1 MCLQKACHHGSQ
13 GRSLPW
19 LKVGSPGS
27 SWQVQWDSWSKG
39 VARCG
44 YDQQAHTVAVA
55 TKTMG
60 VLLLFFLFLRE
71 DAWLEGI
78 FLVAINI
85 FDWLWVL
92 LSVVSQR
99 FGIFSCPRSGSLPP
113 GDTYY
118 RVMAVRFQPT
128 WQPTWRRPL
137 SKSSAKPSS
146 SSGSGAG
153 GSGAAGQAKARE
165 TLVGCAH
172 LGGDLDG
179 AGMGWWMILGYFFW
193 GKLWQKCSA
202 N

>member
-1 MCLQKACHHGSQ
+1 MWVWSAGAYSSSSNKNHGCF
-13 GRSLPW
+13 
-19 LKVGSPGS
+19 V
-27 SWQVQWDSWSKG
+27 V
-39 VARCG
+39 V
-44 YDQQAHTVAVA
+44 
-55 TKTMG
+55 
-60 VLLLFFLFLRE
+60 FFLFLRE

-137 SKSSAKPSS
+137 SQKLSEAFEQLSAAAPTAAAQAAAARPAKRKREKPWWDVPTW
-146 SSGSGAG
+146 
-153 GSGAAGQAKARE
+153 E
-165 TLVGCAH
+165 EIWMELE
-172 LGGDLDG
+172 
-179 AGMGWWMILGYFFW
+179 MGWWMIFGIFFLGETVTEVFCQ
-193 GKLWQKCSA
+193 LIS
-202 N
+202 NN